1 MKVGG
6 EVLPRQT
13 IALPRVDLPGLQ
25 FPGATYGGTD
35 IDADE
40 TVWWI
45 DHIVGARL
53 VGNAADKVSLVLS
66 GNIGGF
72 GIGSA
77 SKFSWESL
85 LFARYPPG

>member
-1 MKVGG
+1 M
-6 EVLPRQT
+6 LPPQT

-25 FPGATYGGTD
+25 FPSATCGGTD

-40 TVWWI
+40 TAWWI
-45 DHIVGARL
+45 DSIVGARL
-53 VGNAADKVSLVLS
+53 VGDATDKVSLVLA